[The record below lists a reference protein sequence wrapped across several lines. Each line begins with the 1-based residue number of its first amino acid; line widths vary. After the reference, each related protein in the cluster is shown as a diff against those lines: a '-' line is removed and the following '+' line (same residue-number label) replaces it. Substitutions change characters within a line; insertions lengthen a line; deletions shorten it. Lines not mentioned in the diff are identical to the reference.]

1 MSNAPLMPKA
11 TAVWLVDNTALT
23 FDQVADFTKMHPLE
37 VRAIAD
43 GDAAQGI
50 KGMDPI
56 STGQLTRDEI
66 ERGEKDPNYRLKL
79 GESKVVLPPAAKKK
93 GPRYTPVSRR
103 HERPSAILWLV
114 RNHPELKDA
123 QIMRLVGTT
132 KTTIASVRD
141 RTHWNASTLTP
152 MDPVTLGLCSQ
163 IELDFE
169 VQRAAKEKPV
179 PAAYGGA
186 TLLPASETTKKEP
199 EFEPSEKSEDDL
211 NVDAVFAKL
220 KTIGGK
226 KQDDEESRDF
236 RLRLERFRTR
246 RGNLPRFCFAG
257 AITIRPCRLDCRKSI
272 PGESRA
278 TCCRSSSAENGLIRT
293 EMPCAAIESTIF
305 RADVPGHDNGRDVP
319 VKSRPQ
325 IIDCRRPRL
334 SIREDCSHITASQ
347 GGFPA
352 GGRASARRLPLR
364 PRSPLCLSLSA
375 DG

>member
-79 GESKVVLPPAAKKK
+79 GESKVALPPAAKKK

-132 KTTIASVRD
+132 KTTILGIRE
-141 RTHWNASTLTP
+141 RTHWNAAQLQP
-152 MDPVTLGLCSQ
+152 LDPVTLGLCTQ
-163 IELDFE
+163 IDLDFE

-179 PAAYGGA
+179 IEDRGA
-186 TLLPASETTKKEP
+186 TLLPAAVTTAAAEAKEAEQAAKKPADE
-199 EFEPSEKSEDDL
+199 L

-220 KTIGGK
+220 KQIGGK
-226 KQDDEESRDF
+226 SE
-236 RLRLERFRTR
+236 
-246 RGNLPRFCFAG
+246 
-257 AITIRPCRLDCRKSI
+257 
-272 PGESRA
+272 
-278 TCCRSSSAENGLIRT
+278 
-293 EMPCAAIESTIF
+293 
-305 RADVPGHDNGRDVP
+305 
-319 VKSRPQ
+319 
-325 IIDCRRPRL
+325 
-334 SIREDCSHITASQ
+334 
-347 GGFPA
+347 
-352 GGRASARRLPLR
+352 
-364 PRSPLCLSLSA
+364 
-375 DG
+375 